1 MGECLVNSGDS
12 GLNLDIFKSWSGIV
26 PIVKCIT
33 LLSYDPFKVVQVI
46 ISHHVQ
52 SQTVS
57 IIFRSD
63 INHTLWH
70 FFHESFFTIFFT
82 MYTFIRVM
90 TIIINLKDS
99 ESKGRHF
106 TLLILVRVSTTAHNL
121 SYVFVNR
128 IRDLLLT
135 STNTLLIL

>member
-1 MGECLVNSGDS
+1 
-12 GLNLDIFKSWSGIV
+12 
-26 PIVKCIT
+26 
-33 LLSYDPFKVVQVI
+33 
-46 ISHHVQ
+46 
-52 SQTVS
+52 
-57 IIFRSD
+57 
-63 INHTLWH
+63 
-70 FFHESFFTIFFT
+70 